1 MTDSKA
7 RLIGLLGAIAATAL
21 TLATLLPAK
30 WIPRTGL
37 GWEDEHFIIYFA
49 TTIGLSLA
57 SRRPYVVA
65 IALTMFAGVLEAC
78 QGLTPDRIPD
88 FTAALSGAGG
98 VISAT
103 TLIILLIRARR
114 SFLKSYPSVRRIR
127 SMIFELAPLEAWGM
141 RLIRG
146 DLPAPPAWVTRSDE
160 LLEPSR
166 MVQAKEPI
174 N

>member
-49 TTIGLSLA
+49 TTISLSLA
-57 SRRPYVVA
+57 SRRPCVVA

-103 TLIILLIRARR
+103 ILIILLIRARR

-146 DLPAPPAWVTRSDE
+146 DLRGAAG
-160 LLEPSR
+160 LEGGLGHSQR
-166 MVQAKEPI
+166 RIA
-174 N
+174 

>member
-1 MTDSKA
+1 M
-7 RLIGLLGAIAATAL
+7 I
-21 TLATLLPAK
+21 
-30 WIPRTGL
+30 
-37 GWEDEHFIIYFA
+37 
-49 TTIGLSLA
+49 
-57 SRRPYVVA
+57 
-65 IALTMFAGVLEAC
+65 FAGVLEAC
-78 QGLTPDRIPD
+78 QGLTPDRFPD
-88 FTAALSGAGG
+88 MSAALSGAAG
-98 VISAT
+98 VISAA
-103 TLIILLIRARR
+103 TLVIFLMRVRR

-146 DLPAPPAWVTRSDE
+146 DLRGAAGLKAAWVTRGDE